1 MMGGMMGMAPMMG
14 AMPMMGAG
22 QQQQIIRDPTAP
34 RNAVYFVILATLA
47 KPVQVATSLRPPQ
60 PAAGMMGAMGG
71 MAPAGG
77 LPPGAM
83 PEEALLGPEA
93 AGAGA
98 PPSGPAAPPGERAG
112 GIGGRRG
119 IGGMEE

>member
-47 KPVQVATSLRPPQ
+47 KPVQVATS
-60 PAAGMMGAMGG
+60 
-71 MAPAGG
+71 
-77 LPPGAM
+77 PGAM
-83 PEEALLGPEA
+83 PGEALLGPEA

-98 PPSGPAAPPGERAG
+98 PPSGPAAPPTEGERAG

>member
-1 MMGGMMGMAPMMG
+1 
-14 AMPMMGAG
+14 MMGAG

-60 PAAGMMGAMGG
+60 PAAGIHGGNGRYGSCWWLAAWAMGS
-71 MAPAGG
+71 
-77 LPPGAM
+77 
-83 PEEALLGPEA
+83 LLGPEA

-98 PPSGPAAPPGERAG
+98 PPSGPAAPPTEGERAG
-112 GIGGRRG
+112 GPEVAEVLVAWKNEPNLCRKRRV
-119 IGGMEE
+119 